1 MPIRLELRGE
11 ISRAMIYWSPIFAV
25 VLTFIA
31 GIIMFAIL
39 GVDPIAAIFTF
50 FIEPLNSIDGGIVI
64 DGLQKLQDAECMLT
78 SVNPERA
85 EQCIAAYFT
94 TAHVWSNAAFCGEYD
109 YFVVCCRARMQVH
122 STKTITSEQQDC
134 IDAFWRAFI

>member
-50 FIEPLNSIDGGIVI
+50 FIEPLNSIDGIVI
-64 DGLQKLQDAECMLT
+64 EIIHLHSLRFCPTILNVFTE
-78 SVNPERA
+78 SVP
-85 EQCIAAYFT
+85 QVGI
-94 TAHVWSNAAFCGEYD
+94 YD
-109 YFVVCCRARMQVH
+109 
-122 STKTITSEQQDC
+122 I
-134 IDAFWRAFI
+134 